1 MSDSQPRRL
10 AVTDA
15 NLSDDRIPRNLILM
29 YGDVPYIQKAGLE
42 WKATKLFGKYSLEL
56 EPVTIDFEKHVFVF
70 KATMRVRKEVFVN
83 YGQAD
88 TSNANSMMQKQ
99 LFHLAATRAECRVLR
114 MATACGYASY
124 DEVIT
129 QKTIT
134 AGKEVKELAPQ
145 ADDEQ
150 PIKDEQKATI
160 RAMEKKNG
168 VEPPVDVTDWT
179 RGQARVYIDSLSKGV
194 SL

>member
-1 MSDSQPRRL
+1 MSNDKQPKL
-10 AVTDA
+10 VVQDA
-15 NLSDDRIPRNLILM
+15 HALDEKIPRNLILM
-29 YGDVPYIQKAGLE
+29 YDNEPYIKKAGLE
-42 WKATKLFGKYSLEL
+42 WKAVKVFGKYSLDL
-56 EPVTIDFEKHVFVF
+56 EVVTQDWEKKQFVF
-70 KATMRVRKEVFVN
+70 KATMTIGDQRFVN
-83 YGQAD
+83 FGEANPG
-88 TSNANSMMQKQ
+88 NANSMMQKQ

-129 QKTIT
+129 QNGTKSSDP
-134 AGKEVKELAPQ
+134 KVLAPQ
-145 ADDEQ
+145 ADDSQ

-160 RAMEKKNG
+160 RAMEKKNK
-168 VEPPVDVTDWT
+168 VEPPVDLTDWT